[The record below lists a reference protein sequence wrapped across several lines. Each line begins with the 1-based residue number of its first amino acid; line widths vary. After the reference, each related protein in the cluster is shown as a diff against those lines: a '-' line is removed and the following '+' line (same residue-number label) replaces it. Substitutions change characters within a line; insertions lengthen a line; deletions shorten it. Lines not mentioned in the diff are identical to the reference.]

1 MNLGDFVVSVANNLQ
16 MRGRVAEDVHPFQRA
31 QQKGGFVGL
40 KAGKAHMVVVR
51 DAR

>member
-1 MNLGDFVVSVANNLQ
+1 